1 MLYPDTLFVPALAN
15 KWVLLAAIPYVAI
28 AAYDFRIHDTDRRV
42 PPVERACHAIVITSV
57 LIFLVL
63 ATLGQNIG
71 AAIILVILLI
81 AAVIDEVVFHAELDA
96 HEKRLHVMGGAALAF
111 CIGVWLWTI

>member
-1 MLYPDTLFVPALAN
+1 MSLLPALAN
-15 KWVLLAAIPYVAI
+15 KWVLLAAIPYIAI

-57 LIFLVL
+57 SLFLIL
-63 ATLGQNIG
+63 AGLGQNIG
-71 AAIILVILLI
+71 AAVVLAILLV
-81 AAVIDEVVFHAELDA
+81 AAVIDEFVFHAELDA
-96 HEKRLHVMGGAALAF
+96 HEKRLHVIGGAALAF